1 MKFCHGCGKEIH
13 ETAVSCPHCG
23 AKQSG
28 TGTQVSTKGKLILA
42 IVCWFLGPLG
52 IHRFMVGKN
61 GSAVA
66 QLILTCTVIGL
77 FITVIWAIIDFIMIL
92 TGNFK
97 DKNGIAIT
105 EW

>member
-23 AKQSG
+23 AKQRG
-28 TGTQVSTKGKLILA
+28 TDTNVSARGKLVLA

-52 IHRFMVGKN
+52 IHRMVVGKV
-61 GSAVA
+61 GSGVA
-66 QLILTCTVIGL
+66 QFVLSCTIIGL
-77 FITVIWAIIDFIMIL
+77 FISVPWAIIDFIMIL
-92 TGNFK
+92 TGNFR
-97 DKNGIAIT
+97 DRNGATMT